1 MVTSRVK
8 ALCIKGPDRAGAL
21 AQVLEEAR
29 NHGIDLQSV
38 AAFAADGQAMMLG
51 VPKNFGLAL
60 QLVSMTTMPIEKVD
74 AFRVEGDDER
84 GALCGVMNK
93 LAAAGISATA
103 VHAAGI
109 EGKFAGVIYVA
120 PEDVEPAAEALG
132 V

>member
-8 ALCIKGPDRAGAL
+8 ALCIRGQDRVGAL
-21 AQVLEEAR
+21 AQALEEAR
-29 NHGIDLQSV
+29 NHGIDLHSI
-38 AAFAADGQAMMLG
+38 AAFASEGQAVMLG

-60 QLVSMTTMPIEKVD
+60 QIAGMATTPIEQVE
-74 AFRVEGDDER
+74 AFQVEGDDER

-93 LAAAGISATA
+93 LAAAGVSATA
-103 VHAAGI
+103 VHAAAI

-120 PEDVEPAAEALG
+120 PEDVEAAAEALG